1 MSKEYIDRKEL
12 LELYQDDKLDLTKTC
27 VPVEVV
33 IQNIKDMPAADVA
46 EVVHGKWEFE
56 PNLFDENTYRCSVCG
71 EVWTLISGTLKENNM
86 NFCMRCGA
94 KMDGGK
100 ANE

>member
-1 MSKEYIDRKEL
+1 MSKEYIDRNEL

>member
-1 MSKEYIDRKEL
+1 MSKEYIDRNEL

-27 VPVEVV
+27 VPVEVA

-46 EVVHGKWEFE
+46 EVVHGEWKNHRCNACGDVNPTITEDFYGYYISNQLNYC
-56 PNLFDENTYRCSVCG
+56 PN
-71 EVWTLISGTLKENNM
+71 
-86 NFCMRCGA
+86 CGA

>member
-46 EVVHGKWEFE
+46 EVVHGEWIECDCCDPRDNWVKC
-56 PNLFDENTYRCSVCG
+56 NSCG
-71 EVWTLISGTLKENNM
+71 YETTLSRNIKYGHCQN
-86 NFCMRCGA
+86 CGA

-100 ANE
+100 